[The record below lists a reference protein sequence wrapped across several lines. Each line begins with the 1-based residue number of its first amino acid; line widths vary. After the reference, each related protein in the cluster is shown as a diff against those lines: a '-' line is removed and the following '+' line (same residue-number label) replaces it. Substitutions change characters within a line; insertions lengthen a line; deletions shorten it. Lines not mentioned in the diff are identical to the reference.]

1 MEIRNKKKV
10 GILSIAA
17 LAGITI
23 IGSSV
28 AYFTSTDTKD
38 NLFTV
43 GSVRTILH
51 EDRWDDLAD
60 TDHNGIPDMAEDII
74 PNKTIPKDPTIEN
87 TGKNPAWVYLEV
99 RVPIVNIITA
109 QEDGSRNP
117 KADTELFLFTPDLDH
132 WRQLSKIVEE
142 DTDGRKTA
150 VYVFGYESV
159 LDPGQTTAELFSS
172 VTFCN
177 AIEEQGLEDSVWP
190 SSRRRPERWRKP
202 MEASSTRNML
212 RRNLHRRCQKME
224 KQLWMMEVTMNEAQ
238 EEMVPRLPVGRDHP
252 YNGPLQYRLS
262 DACGNERE
270 QDNDWTERCHDRRGF
285 HTSQAVAAGDDVR
298 KGREGPQYR
307 QRPLLYPRL
316 RSAFRYGHPCAYG
329 LRYEGLDTGR

>member
-10 GILSIAA
+10 GILSIAV

-150 VYVFGYESV
+150 VYVFGYETV
-159 LDPGQTTAELFSS
+159 LNPGQTTAELLSS
-172 VTFCN
+172 DLLQC
-177 AIEEQGLEDSVWP
+177 D
-190 SSRRRPERWRKP
+190 RRTGAGGQRTDDHRQEHGHPAGGDRNNGGSLWKLHQPGTCYEGTCTADARRWR
-202 MEASSTRNML
+202 SS
-212 RRNLHRRCQKME
+212 
-224 KQLWMMEVTMNEAQ
+224 
-238 EEMVPRLPVGRDHP
+238 
-252 YNGPLQYRLS
+252 
-262 DACGNERE
+262 CG
-270 QDNDWTERCHDRRGF
+270 
-285 HTSQAVAAGDDVR
+285 
-298 KGREGPQYR
+298 
-307 QRPLLYPRL
+307 
-316 RSAFRYGHPCAYG
+316 
-329 LRYEGLDTGR
+329 

>member
-150 VYVFGYESV
+150 NRRS
-159 LDPGQTTAELFSS
+159 PSRA
-172 VTFCN
+172 
-177 AIEEQGLEDSVWP
+177 WP
-190 SSRRRPERWRKP
+190 SSRRRPEQWRKP
-202 MEASSTRNML
+202 MEASSIRNML

-252 YNGPLQYRLS
+252 YDGPLQYRLS
-262 DACGNERE
+262 DACGNKRE
-270 QDNDWTERCHDRRGF
+270 PDNDWTERCHDRRGF
-285 HTSQAVAAGDDVR
+285 HTSQAVAAGYDVR

-307 QRPLLYPRL
+307 QCPLLYPRL

-329 LRYEGLDTGR
+329 LRYEGLDAGR

>member
-1 MEIRNKKKV
+1 KV

-17 LAGITI
+17 LAGITV
-23 IGSSV
+23 IGSSI

-43 GSVRTILH
+43 GSVRTVLH

-117 KADTELFLFTPDLDH
+117 KADTELFLFAPDLDH

-142 DTDGRKTA
+142 
-150 VYVFGYESV
+150 
-159 LDPGQTTAELFSS
+159 
-172 VTFCN
+172 
-177 AIEEQGLEDSVWP
+177 
-190 SSRRRPERWRKP
+190 
-202 MEASSTRNML
+202 
-212 RRNLHRRCQKME
+212 
-224 KQLWMMEVTMNEAQ
+224 
-238 EEMVPRLPVGRDHP
+238 
-252 YNGPLQYRLS
+252 
-262 DACGNERE
+262 
-270 QDNDWTERCHDRRGF
+270 
-285 HTSQAVAAGDDVR
+285 
-298 KGREGPQYR
+298 
-307 QRPLLYPRL
+307 
-316 RSAFRYGHPCAYG
+316 
-329 LRYEGLDTGR
+329 